1 MQRNMYARIE
11 HITDVMGRIDYISS
25 PDRQENLYAIYRTK
39 EDFPWN
45 QLAAECRSSFRKSGT
60 EGRCIEARE
69 MILALPEEFQQF
81 NPQEL
86 LGEITEHFKAK
97 YETECV
103 SALHHN
109 EEKTNYHIHLIFA
122 EREFLDMPEIKLA
135 QRNMFLDV
143 DEKRSTKKAIHDEN
157 GKLKEGC
164 SVIKKGE
171 LVSRKLFGK
180 KNPYFKSREFVR
192 DVKQEFKELINSKVQ
207 DEEKKL
213 SIYDSS
219 DIYLPTKKIGK
230 NNPKELE
237 IKDNNKA
244 VAEWNMLA
252 YKAAEHIPREMLK
265 DIKRIEITDR
275 IAEAKDSGTEAKGR
289 FRKIVKDAAAI
300 LIRFV
305 RKWDRTLDRDKP
317 EPKSEGFFK
326 MLDYARKLVRKDRE
340 WER

>member
-1 MQRNMYARIE
+1 MKRNMYARIE
-11 HITDVMGRIDYISS
+11 RITDVMGRIDYISS

-39 EDFPWN
+39 EDFPWA

-69 MILALPEEFQQF
+69 IILALPEEFQRF

-109 EEKTNYHIHLIFA
+109 EEKTNYHIHLIFS
-122 EREFLDMPEIKLA
+122 EREFLEMPDIKLA
-135 QRNMFLDV
+135 QRNMFLDA
-143 DEKRSTKKAIHDEN
+143 DGKRSTKKEIHGEN
-157 GKLKEGC
+157 GRLKEGC
-164 SVIKKGE
+164 SIIKKGE
-171 LVSRKLFGK
+171 VVSRKLFGN

-244 VAEWNMLA
+244 VVEWNMLA
-252 YKAAEHIPREMLK
+252 YKATEHIPREMIK

-275 IAEAKDSGTEAKGR
+275 IAEAKEAGTETKGR
-289 FRKIVKDAAAI
+289 FRKIVMEAAKV

-305 RKWDRTLDRDKP
+305 RKWDMTFDRDRP
-317 EPKSEGFFK
+317 QPKSEGFFR
-326 MLDYARKLVRKDRE
+326 MLDYARKLVRKDRDR
-340 WER
+340 ER

>member
-1 MQRNMYARIE
+1 
-11 HITDVMGRIDYISS
+11 
-25 PDRQENLYAIYRTK
+25 
-39 EDFPWN
+39 
-45 QLAAECRSSFRKSGT
+45 
-60 EGRCIEARE
+60 
-69 MILALPEEFQQF
+69 
-81 NPQEL
+81 
-86 LGEITEHFKAK
+86 
-97 YETECV
+97 
-103 SALHHN
+103 
-109 EEKTNYHIHLIFA
+109 
-122 EREFLDMPEIKLA
+122 MPEIKLA

-143 DEKRSTKKAIHDEN
+143 DGKRSTKKAIHDEN

-164 SVIKKGE
+164 SVINKGE